1 MLLLGYSYYGS
12 DSLYVYFCTP
22 REQVIG
28 GGGSGSLREFRGPVA
43 KEKDEAPCER
53 ASRKFPESGN

>member
-1 MLLLGYSYYGS
+1 MAVTHYMCISVRQVSKLL
-12 DSLYVYFCTP
+12 
-22 REQVIG
+22 G

-43 KEKDEAPCER
+43 KEKDEAPCKR